1 MADRVREQGRER
13 EESQQCDFTPLTA
26 QPRLRVPRAALPRKA
41 AQPSVCNTQNCK
53 TCDKGLLTEEL
64 CLEIKVF
71 HPVPTTLA
79 SRIHPCSARC
89 QASAGWLSARTPASL
104 PSQQTGTQGY
114 CNARVP
120 SQALVRRAAALFCPS
135 TQLFAGEILMYGN
148 RQLPTLK
155 RARKQISP
163 EMISKLCKPF
173 GSQKRKRTLLFG
185 VGFGGI
191 VGFSGRAGH
200 SSCPYLHFCPAISL
214 QRMSSGDLRRGSSE
228 GLENPTTADS
238 AASVKGQVNLRQ
250 YGIPQLIPAEQ
261 FQQIHDSFSVFDR
274 DGGESRPRGL
284 SAIVEVSGRVEP
296 RPGAVS
302 L

>member
-1 MADRVREQGRER
+1 M
-13 EESQQCDFTPLTA
+13 
-26 QPRLRVPRAALPRKA
+26 
-41 AQPSVCNTQNCK
+41 
-53 TCDKGLLTEEL
+53 LTEEL

-79 SRIHPCSARC
+79 SRIHPCSPRC

-120 SQALVRRAAALFCPS
+120 SQPLDRRAAAPLLPVDASFAPS
-135 TQLFAGEILMYGN
+135 ESLMYGN
-148 RQLPTLK
+148 RHLPTLK

-163 EMISKLCKPF
+163 EMISKVCKPF
-173 GSQKRKRTLLFG
+173 GSQKRRDPWCLVSALE
-185 VGFGGI
+185 GI

-200 SSCPYLHFCPAISL
+200 SSCRYLHFCPAISL
-214 QRMSSGDLRRGSSE
+214 QRMSSGDSRRGSSA
-228 GLENPTTADS
+228 GLTENPTTADS
-238 AASVKGQVNLRQ
+238 AASVKGQVNLRR

-284 SAIVEVSGRVEP
+284 SAIVEVSVSGR
-296 RPGAVS
+296 AKTWCCFS
-302 L
+302 LILRNEEEEG